1 MLVAEQSL
9 ASCCIC
15 GVSTIC
21 VTEVCG
27 DAGTCWGVAAVTGM
41 SVPPVSITAWVVFFS
56 EPCFI
61 LLVVQGTDTRG
72 KTGRGG
78 EGATASFGAMATGGL
93 F

>member
-1 MLVAEQSL
+1 MLVAGQSL
-9 ASCCIC
+9 ASFCVC

-21 VTEVCG
+21 VTDVCE

-41 SVPPVSITAWVVFFS
+41 SVPPVNITVWVVFFS
-56 EPCFI
+56 GPCLM

-78 EGATASFGAMATGGL
+78 GTATANFGAMATGGL